1 MITLNYKLSQLYA
14 CIIPHDLIWEWQCQ
28 EQVSQLGNTA
38 AFIFNLIDNT
48 YAQLSYLSSL
58 YAGMILHVCTHRL
71 YRVKKR
77 NKKIVDEKVTDL
89 ALNSLTAIQSE
100 VLTAYSQKELKR
112 NNNIL
117 R

>member
-1 MITLNYKLSQLYA
+1 
-14 CIIPHDLIWEWQCQ
+14 
-28 EQVSQLGNTA
+28 
-38 AFIFNLIDNT
+38 
-48 YAQLSYLSSL
+48 
-58 YAGMILHVCTHRL
+58 
-71 YRVKKR
+71 
-77 NKKIVDEKVTDL
+77 VDEKVTDL